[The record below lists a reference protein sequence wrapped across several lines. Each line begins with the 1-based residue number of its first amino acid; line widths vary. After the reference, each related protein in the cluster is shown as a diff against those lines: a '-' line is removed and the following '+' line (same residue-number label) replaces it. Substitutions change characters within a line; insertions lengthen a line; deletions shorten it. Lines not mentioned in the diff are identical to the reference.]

1 VCQVVW
7 SVLLLVEMVLSYL
20 NLAANFPVLTV
31 DVVQRVVDLFR
42 VRWPFSVCH
51 FQSIGGLSVR
61 PRNVPQVIDGP
72 FHASFL
78 SACAIVFVP

>member
-1 VCQVVW
+1 VVW

-42 VRWPFSVCH
+42 VRWPSSVYL
-51 FQSIGGLSVR
+51 FKR
-61 PRNVPQVIDGP
+61 
-72 FHASFL
+72 
-78 SACAIVFVP
+78 